1 MKKILFLLLTFT
13 IGNLISQTTV
23 TSLQQLL
30 PYLND
35 NNIQVKLAPGTYN
48 ISAADVAAGNFSN
61 PLFLFE
67 GNNSTYDFTGVTIN
81 FDTDIFTAFGNIGV
95 EELKVVGNNNV
106 LKNLKM
112 VDVGSVYDRPTRTAL
127 GISLQGQDN
136 LIEGFDMTIVGS
148 QPYGYGDA
156 FGKGSGYVIKH
167 FKHSAILVGGNRN
180 HVKDCNIKHRA
191 YGHGVFMQGAVDAL
205 IEGVYLE
212 GEVRSTDD
220 MLAGAYEGDGV
231 TGEDVDWMTVWGFP
245 LPADHTM
252 SLQEDG
258 IRTYTRGTTII
269 NGETIS
275 DRRTTNITIKDC
287 TIKKMRSGCS
297 ITLTAGTKYIENT
310 TAISCE
316 TGFGAGNGG
325 QVVNCFADAAIGP
338 VYRNAYSTTNNFK
351 GEITVIPPENGYYN
365 GANCLAY
372 LGGNNHEVILRNA
385 EPNLPS
391 NLAIMFGGDFLAHR
405 FLSDDTNVD
414 HPSKD
419 VSLINYTTAPVLI
432 SSESSGNQIE
442 TCSTVTNNGSNNS
455 ISQLND
461 CDTVPPP
468 SSSFTPDPN
477 KTYYIDNPYHNLRL
491 ASNGSSEDAYTT
503 STQTTGDDVA
513 WKFVDKGNG
522 YWHIQRATGGTK
534 PRLRTDNSELA
545 DMQATTNS
553 GTYTYYNFTQGAGAN
568 THFITLPDGP
578 SGRQRLQINNTGL
591 VRFMSSSLNGT
602 WESFTITEI
611 NSTNI
616 VHITKRNAP
625 NFAID
630 GMGGG
635 ANGQNVYLWSANENN
650 NNQQWI
656 EIDRGNGYYSY
667 QKVGT
672 NYCIDGNNQG
682 ANRQNVYLW
691 SCGENN
697 QNQQWQKVAIGGG
710 AYKLIKR
717 NAPGYALDGGSNG
730 ANGQNIQLY
739 DASNTSQNL
748 QWIIT
753 PINDTK
759 SPEVTDEN
767 TIILYPNPVVS
778 TVTIMGAD
786 NSIIRVYDMN
796 GKEVWSKYVSST
808 NETIDLSFLS
818 SGIYYAKVN
827 GSQSFSTIKIAKQ

>member
-1 MKKILFLLLTFT
+1 MKKILIIFLTFSF
-13 IGNLISQTTV
+13 GNLVSQTTV
-23 TSLQQLL
+23 NSLEALL
-30 PYLND
+30 PYLDDSNA
-35 NNIQVKLAPGTYN
+35 NVKLSPGTYS
-48 ISAADVAAGNFSN
+48 ITAADVAAGNFSN

-67 GNNSTYDFTGVTIN
+67 GNNSIYDFTGVTIN
-81 FDTDIFTAFGNIGV
+81 FDTDIFMAFGNVGV
-95 EELKVVGNNNV
+95 EELKVIGNNNV

-167 FKHSAILVGGNRN
+167 FKHSAILVGGDRN

-220 MLAGAYEGDGV
+220 MLAGAYEGAGT
-231 TGEDVDWMTVWGFP
+231 TGEDVNWITVWGFP
-245 LPADHTM
+245 LPAGHTM

-338 VYRNAYSTTNNFK
+338 VYRNAYNTTNNFE
-351 GEITVIPPENGYYN
+351 GDITVIPPENGYYN

-419 VSLINYTTAPVLI
+419 ISLINYTTAPVLI

-503 STQTTGDDVA
+503 STQTTGDDVT

-522 YWHIQRATGGTK
+522 FWHIQRAAGGTK

-545 DMQATTNS
+545 DMQAITNS
-553 GTYTYYNFTQGAGAN
+553 GTYTYYDFTQGASAN

-578 SGRQRLQINNTGL
+578 SGRQRLQINNSGL

-602 WESFTITEI
+602 WESFNITEI

-650 NNQQWI
+650 DNQQWL

-682 ANRQNVYLW
+682 TNRQNVYLW
-691 SCGENN
+691 SCEENN
-697 QNQQWQKVAIGGG
+697 QNQQWQKVAVGGG

-730 ANGQNIQLY
+730 TDGQNIQLY
-739 DASNTSQNL
+739 DASSLSQNL

-759 SPEVTDEN
+759 SPEITDEN
-767 TIILYPNPVVS
+767 IITLYPNPVVN
-778 TVTIMGAD
+778 TVTIKGATD
-786 NSIIRVYDMN
+786 TIITIYDIKGSEVLTKSI
-796 GKEVWSKYVSST
+796 SSD
-808 NETIDLSFLS
+808 NETIDLGHLDQ
-818 SGIYYAKVN
+818 GLYHGKVRN
-827 GSQSFSTIKIAKQ
+827 NTTSITLKIVKN